1 MSEERKQRILTALLA
16 ELDTQSFETGKP
28 QPAAQDNDHR
38 YQIAGEIDVIALA
51 TAVDAALGA
60 DTLEAGH
67 NPANTTGGAGAGS
80 SPGGVEP
87 RPDEGKR
94 PEELNASNDE

>member
-16 ELDTQSFETGKP
+16 ELDAQSSETGKP
-28 QPAAQDNDHR
+28 QPAAQGDDHR
-38 YQIAGEIDVIALA
+38 YRISGEIDVIALA

-67 NPANTTGGAGAGS
+67 NPADTTGGEGAGS
-80 SPGGVEP
+80 SPGGIEP

>member
-16 ELDTQSFETGKP
+16 ELDAQSSEAGKP
-28 QPAAQDNDHR
+28 QPAAPGDDHR
-38 YQIAGEIDVIALA
+38 YRISGEIDVIALA

-67 NPANTTGGAGAGS
+67 NPADTTGGEGAGS
-80 SPGGVEP
+80 SPGGIEP